1 MNVIKSQLS
10 YSKWQE
16 QLRRMSTVQK
26 VLDYYNN
33 NYTPYITSILKK
45 VYPNNYKV
53 LVNFIRKYPIVMRL
67 TDDVSILFR
76 NKPAITINNP
86 SQQIVQQYIENSN
99 LYSILPIANRLSNLV
114 YKIGL
119 LPRIYNN
126 TIIVDILTPE
136 KCWVQQVPGFPTQI
150 NALYY
155 LNDTST
161 DSLTGY
167 QVNTATKIT
176 NQYIYTIQISSSGEQ
191 KILVQQQNPYGY
203 IPVVWIQT
211 EPAYD
216 TFWTNKVNPL
226 PQMNEYYVISKTY
239 QAFAIA
245 YQAIATMVTKGLD
258 PKSVVP
264 FGPSTWIDLP
274 TNMGQ
279 GQSDAK
285 YITPGTDFDSM
296 RKFSQNILQQSSA
309 LMGLSAQS
317 YKKAQS
323 FASGYA
329 LQLSKTDVMDYN
341 SMQISM
347 WQKALRKLI
356 AMIVDTINI
365 YTEYNLSNND
375 ISVNIT
381 LPEVK
386 ISYNE
391 QLDIYAKQLSLGL
404 STVQQILWK
413 LNPQYTQQQIKQKLE
428 KLSNNNTNQISE

>member
-1 MNVIKSQLS
+1 MNVIKNQLS
-10 YSKWQE
+10 YAKWQE
-16 QLRRMSTVQK
+16 QLRRMSAAQK

-33 NYTPYITSILKK
+33 NYTTYITSILKK
-45 VYPNNYKV
+45 VYPNNYKI
-53 LVNFIRKYPIVMRL
+53 LVNFMRKYPLTNRL
-67 TDDVSILFR
+67 TDDISILYR
-76 NKPAITINNP
+76 NKPNINIDNP
-86 SQQIVQQYIENSN
+86 SQQIIHQYLNNSN
-99 LYSILPIANRLSNLV
+99 LYSILPIANKLSNLI

-119 LPRIYNN
+119 IPRIYNDK
-126 TIIVDILTPE
+126 IIVDIITPD

-150 NALYY
+150 NAIYY
-155 LNDTST
+155 LNDTSV

-167 QVNTATKIT
+167 AVNTATKIT
-176 NQYIYTIQISSSGEQ
+176 NDIIYTIQLSSNGKQ
-191 KILVQQQNPYGY
+191 KILLQQQNPYGY

-211 EPAYD
+211 EPTYD
-216 TFWTNKVNPL
+216 TFWPTKLNPL
-226 PQMNEYYVISKTY
+226 IQLNEYYVISKTY

-329 LQLSKTDVMDYN
+329 LQLSKTDIMDYN
-341 SMQISM
+341 SQQISM
-347 WQKALRKLI
+347 WQKSLRKLI
-356 AMIVDTINI
+356 EMIVDTINI

-375 ISVNIT
+375 ITINIE
-381 LPEVK
+381 LPQVK
-386 ISYNE
+386 LSYNE

-413 LNPQYTQQQIKQKLE
+413 INPQYTQEQMQQKLQ
-428 KLSNNNTNQISE
+428 KLSNTNSNQISE